1 MTQAE
6 MRPSFDSI
14 ATFGELLRLAGAAA
28 ANANSPTHRAFAVR
42 DIDRL
47 GTAWTG
53 GLSNGRANL
62 AEALIAA
69 IKSLAGATT
78 AEARTAIA
86 NSISQLVAAARAEPA
101 STRRH
106 RAITEPRRFW
116 IEMDR

>member
-1 MTQAE
+1 MQPDLQQRLHSMAV
-6 MRPSFDSI
+6 
-14 ATFGELLRLAGAAA
+14 FGELLRIAGGTA
-28 ANANSPTHRAFAVR
+28 ANANSATHRASAAR
-42 DIDRL
+42 DIARM

-53 GLSNGRANL
+53 DLSNGRANL

-101 STRRH
+101 AMRH
-106 RAITEPRRFW
+106 QRAITEPRRYW
-116 IEMDR
+116 LERER